1 MPSTADASDPNRPLP
16 AAPLLTA
23 VRQLAERDVYGLV
36 WIGADLIVDSTYGN
50 LARFVVIGE
59 PLTSSVYALAGMEE
73 DIKALQGRPGDVIE
87 LPDITLVT
95 PEGRRP
101 RATLSLSWS
110 KDESAYMLLVAR
122 TESRSDLEVELTAQ
136 MRARLIAES
145 ELAAK
150 TRELQRVNLELERAN
165 ADLESYATVMSHDLQ
180 SPLRVFRY
188 TLDDLDGLTT
198 AAAPDVR
205 EKMGKLR
212 QLSQRMT
219 AMLSAL
225 LDYASITRQTDAVA
239 HVDTAALVRAIVAS
253 LDAPAAMTIEISG
266 DWPAVDTMIAP
277 LDLVLR
283 NLIDNAVKHHDR
295 PTGRIVVSA
304 SMSAGKLTMTVADD
318 GPGIPPEHRDAA
330 FLPFRKLHP
339 DGAQPGQGMGLA
351 LVRRT
356 VETAG
361 GTIGIESA
369 VPGSRGTTFTVQWP
383 IR

>member
-1 MPSTADASDPNRPLP
+1 MPSTADASEPQRPLP

-23 VRQLAERDVYGLV
+23 VRQLAERGVYGLV
-36 WIGADLIVDSTYGN
+36 WVGSDLVVDSTYGS
-50 LARFVVIGE
+50 LARFVAIGE
-59 PLTSSVYALAGMEE
+59 PLTSSVYALVGMEE
-73 DIKALQGRPGDVIE
+73 DIAALQRGSGDVIE

-101 RATLSLSWS
+101 RATLSISWS
-110 KDESAYMLLVAR
+110 KDECAYMLLVAR

-150 TRELQRVNLELERAN
+150 TRELQRVNLELGRAN
-165 ADLESYATVMSHDLQ
+165 ADLESYASVMSHDLQ
-180 SPLRVFRY
+180 SPLRVLRY
-188 TLDDLDGLTT
+188 TLDNLDGMTT
-198 AAAPDVR
+198 SAAPDVR
-205 EKMGKLR
+205 ERIGKLR

-225 LDYASITRQTDAVA
+225 LDYASITRKTDAIA
-239 HVDTAALVRAIVAS
+239 PVDTAALVRAIVAS
-253 LDAPAAMTIEISG
+253 LDAPAGMTITIAG
-266 DWPAVDTMIAP
+266 NWPVVDTLAAP

-283 NLIDNAVKHHDR
+283 NLIENAAKHHDL
-295 PTGRIVVSA
+295 PTGSIDVSA
-304 SMSAGKLTMTVADD
+304 GLTDSKLTIAVADD

-339 DGAQPGQGMGLA
+339 DRGQPGQGMGLA

-361 GTIGIESA
+361 GTIVMESPA
-369 VPGSRGTTFTVQWP
+369 PEARGTTFTVHWP

>member
-1 MPSTADASDPNRPLP
+1 MPSTADASDPARPLP

-36 WIGADLIVDSTYGN
+36 WIGPDLVVDSTYGN
-50 LARFVVIGE
+50 LARFVAIGE
-59 PLTSSVYALAGMEE
+59 PLTASVYALVGMEE
-73 DIKALQGRPGDVIE
+73 DIAALQRGSGDVIE
-87 LPDITLVT
+87 LPDVTLVT

-110 KDESAYMLLVAR
+110 NDDAAYILLVAR

-150 TRELQRVNLELERAN
+150 TRELERAN
-165 ADLESYATVMSHDLQ
+165 ADLESYASIMSHDLQ
-180 SPLRVFRY
+180 SPLRVLRY
-188 TLDDLDGLTT
+188 TLDDLDGKS
-198 AAAPDVR
+198 ASAGPDIR
-205 EKMGKLR
+205 EKIGKLR

-225 LDYASITRQTDAVA
+225 LDYASITRKTDAVA
-239 HVDTAALVRAIVAS
+239 RVDTAALVRAIVAS
-253 LDAPAAMTIEISG
+253 LDAPPAMTIEITG
-266 DWPAVDTMIAP
+266 DWPAVDTMAAP

-304 SMSAGKLTMTVADD
+304 GMSAGKLTISVADD

-339 DGAQPGQGMGLA
+339 DRGQPGQGMGLA

-356 VETAG
+356 VEAAG
-361 GTIGIESA
+361 GTIGIESP
-369 VPGSRGTTFTVQWP
+369 VPRSRGTTFTVQWP

>member
-50 LARFVVIGE
+50 LARFVAIGE

-165 ADLESYATVMSHDLQ
+165 ADLESYASVMSHDLQ
-180 SPLRVFRY
+180 SPLRVLRY
-188 TLDDLDGLTT
+188 TLDDLDEMT
-198 AAAPDVR
+198 AATAPEVR
-205 EKMGKLR
+205 EKIGKLR

-219 AMLSAL
+219 AMLFAL
-225 LDYASITRQTDAVA
+225 LDYASITRKTDAIA
-239 HVDTAALVRAIVAS
+239 PVDTAALMRAIVAS
-253 LDAPAAMTIEISG
+253 LDSPAGMTVTIAG
-266 DWPAVDTMIAP
+266 NWPVVDTMAAP

-295 PTGRIVVSA
+295 TTGRIIVSA
-304 SMSAGKLTMTVADD
+304 SITASKLTIAIADD

-330 FLPFRKLHP
+330 FLPFRKLGP
-339 DGAQPGQGMGLA
+339 DRGQPGQGMGLA

-356 VETAG
+356 VEAAG
-361 GTIGIESA
+361 GTIAMESPA
-369 VPGSRGTTFTVQWP
+369 PEARGTTFTVHWP